1 MTMREGE
8 RWICSNPACR
18 CEIEVVIASNGADGT
33 NPKCCCGSRM
43 RKDYHAPSFRRI
55 RNQDEL
61 KTVQAKFS
69 SSVV

>member
-1 MTMREGE
+1 MIMREGE

-18 CEIEVVIASNGADGT
+18 CEVDVVIASKSADGT

-43 RKDYHAPSFRRI
+43 RKPYRAPSFRPI
-55 RNQDEL
+55 GNQDEL
-61 KTVQAKFS
+61 KVVLEKFS